1 MTAVTGTYFETPGDL
16 KGYTINDVP
25 IEKLFMI
32 DCVAYK
38 MPYEHLKTVDNR
50 PCVTVDDMKKA
61 EEGEVPEGSGVIL
74 STGYGKNWERE
85 DYLKKCPFL
94 NKAAMDYLIDRK
106 PFIVVFDTPA
116 AENDVHPENAFDRYF
131 EENILTVT
139 AVVNLEKITQW
150 RVKLVVMPMKLLKV
164 KMGSPA
170 RAIVIEQ

>member
-1 MTAVTGTYFETPGDL
+1 LDDDFKPEDIQFAVEWTL
-16 KGYTINDVP
+16 KNAKEELYDFSIIKHTIGQA
-25 IEKLFMI
+25 I
-32 DCVAYK
+32 VAK
-38 MPYEHLKTVDNR
+38 
-50 PCVTVDDMKKA
+50 KKA